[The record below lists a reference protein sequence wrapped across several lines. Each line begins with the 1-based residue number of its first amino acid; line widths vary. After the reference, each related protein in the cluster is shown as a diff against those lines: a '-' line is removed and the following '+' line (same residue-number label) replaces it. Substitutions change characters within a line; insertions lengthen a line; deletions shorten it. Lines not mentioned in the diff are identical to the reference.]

1 MKKKILVHG
10 PVLSRSGYG
19 EMARL
24 ALRSLK
30 ANEDKYD
37 IFISP
42 TQWGMTGTIAPSSET
57 LWIEKLVKKTQQ
69 LLELTKGQIKFD
81 ISLQVTIPNEWKKM
95 AEYNVGYTAG
105 IETNSIAPAWLEPS
119 LQMNK
124 IITISEHSKC
134 GFTDTVFSDQTG
146 KTYKVTTPVDVVH
159 FPIKTF
165 ENEKPLD
172 LNLTTDFNFLT
183 VAQWGPRKNI
193 EQLLAAFIEEFKN
206 ESVGLVLK
214 TNNANDS
221 IIDKCQIEERLSIML
236 EQVKDKKCKVYL
248 LHGTLTESEL
258 NSLYKHPKIKAFV
271 SSTHGEGYG
280 IPMFEAVYNSL
291 PVIATDWSGH
301 LDFLV
306 MPNEQ
311 DKPKKM
317 FAAVD
322 YELKPIADQHVW
334 DGVLQKGTLWA
345 YPVHSSLKLK
355 MREVYKDLGRFQ
367 NWAKKLA
374 AHNQPIFTKQVI
386 QTSFINALGA

>member
-42 TQWGMTGTIAPSSET
+42 TQWGMTGTIAPSDET
-57 LWIEKLVKKTQQ
+57 LWIERLVKKTQQ
-69 LLELTKGQIKFD
+69 LMELTKGQIKFD

-105 IETNSIAPAWLEPS
+105 IETNLIAPAWLEPS
-119 LQMNK
+119 LLMNK
-124 IITISEHSKC
+124 IITISEHSKR
-134 GFTDTVFSDQTG
+134 GFMDTVFNDQSG

-165 ENEKPLD
+165 QSEEELG
-172 LNLTTDFNFLT
+172 LNLTTDFNFLA

-193 EQLLAAFIEEFKN
+193 EQLISAFVEEFKN
-206 ESVGLVLK
+206 ENVGLILK

-236 EQVKDKKCKVYL
+236 EQVKDKKCKIYL

-258 NSLYKHPKIKAFV
+258 NSLYKHPKVKALV

-280 IPMFEAVYNSL
+280 IPMFEAAYNSL
-291 PVIATDWSGH
+291 PVVATDWSGH

-311 DKPKKM
+311 DKSKKM

-322 YELKPIADQHVW
+322 YELKPIADHHAW

-345 YPVHSSLKLK
+345 YPIHSSLKSK

-367 NWAKKLA
+367 SWAKKLA
-374 AHNQPIFTKQVI
+374 AYNQPIFAEQVI